1 MKKILISCAIA
12 LLSVFPASASN
23 MGYYYPSFSG
33 YLSSYDP
40 SAEEVGR
47 YIDEYE
53 EYVRGCQEDIETI
66 LRAKEQADSEV
77 EMALQQYKMS
87 HMY

>member
-1 MKKILISCAIA
+1 MKKILISCAVA
-12 LLSVFPASASN
+12 LLSVFPASVSN

-33 YLSSYDP
+33 YLSYDP
-40 SAEEVGR
+40 TAEEIGR

-77 EMALQQYKMS
+77 EMTINNYKMMHS
-87 HMY
+87 LY

>member
-12 LLSVFPASASN
+12 LLPLFPASASN

-40 SAEEVGR
+40 TAEEIGR

-53 EYVRGCQEDIETI
+53 EYVRGCREDIETI

>member
-53 EYVRGCQEDIETI
+53 EYVRGCREDIETI